1 MHRVG
6 DLYWVPSEYRD
17 RLGPTMILLEISN
30 GSGKFWTQG
39 RKIIWD
45 HLTLTIKV
53 NYNLPKYHKGD
64 PDYWEKLNKKLDDRG
79 IGVV

>member
-6 DLYWVPSEYRD
+6 DLYWVPQDHRD
-17 RLGPTMILLEISN
+17 RLGPTMILL
-30 GSGKFWTQG
+30 
-39 RKIIWD
+39 IWD

-64 PDYWEKLNKKLDDRG
+64 PEYWEKLDKKLDDRG
-79 IGVV
+79 IGVVHS